1 MIHGNFE
8 SDLIDLNK
16 FITVLTV
23 GDLNNRHS
31 FIDDVI
37 IDIEKKVVILKALD
51 INEERI
57 TLSFLDKSYINN
69 VLKLNKGYEDAKL
82 TPIYDSDSF
91 VSYLKESQFVY
102 KLKNINKQ
110 VYQITQFLVREHE
123 D

>member
-37 IDIEKKVVILKALD
+37 IDIDKKVVILKALD

-102 KLKNINKQ
+102 KLKKINKQ